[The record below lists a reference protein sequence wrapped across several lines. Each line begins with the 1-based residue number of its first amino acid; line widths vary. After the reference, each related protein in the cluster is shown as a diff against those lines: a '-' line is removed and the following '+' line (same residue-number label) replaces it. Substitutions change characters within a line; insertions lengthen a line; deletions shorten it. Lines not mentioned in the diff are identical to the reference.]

1 MSRQKRVW
9 SEIRKVR
16 QTIGRV
22 CDQRNPSKEEFGRWG
37 GRSFKK
43 TQSLTKSVG
52 LVRRSGAS
60 ANEWKKNPALF
71 YFLYLL
77 LVISSRYVTFAPKF
91 FNWYGKIRTAF
102 KSNIYETGYSSK
114 KLSIGSI

>member
-16 QTIGRV
+16 QKIRRI

-37 GRSFKK
+37 GRVRQK
-43 TQSLTKSVG
+43 TPSLTESVG

-71 YFLYLL
+71 YFLDLL
-77 LVISSRYVTFAPKF
+77 LVISCRYVTFAPKF
-91 FNWYGKIRTAF
+91 FN
-102 KSNIYETGYSSK
+102 
-114 KLSIGSI
+114 

>member
-9 SEIRKVR
+9 SETLEIRQK
-16 QTIGRV
+16 ILKV

-37 GRSFKK
+37 GKSFNK

-60 ANEWKKNPALF
+60 ANERKKNPALF
-71 YFLYLL
+71 SFFNLL
-77 LVISSRYVTFAPKF
+77 LVNRPGCVTFAPK
-91 FNWYGKIRTAF
+91 
-102 KSNIYETGYSSK
+102 IYN
-114 KLSIGSI
+114 